1 MRRLPLFLFLLISIG
16 THAQKGGFVLQEARP
31 ETVGMSSER
40 LQRLD
45 RMVQMYIDSGRQA
58 GVAVLIARNG
68 KIVHHKAYG
77 YDDLARKTALRRD
90 AIFRIASQTKA
101 ITSMGVLMLYEEGKF
116 LLDDPISKY
125 LPAFKTMTVLD
136 KFDDKDSSFTT
147 VPAKRE
153 ITIRSLL
160 THTSGLGY
168 PGIGSKEANSIYA
181 KYRIPSGIGTPN
193 ANLADAVN
201 QLGKLPLMSQPG
213 DRWMYSVGIDV
224 LGRLIE
230 VVSGQTLDQFLRA
243 RLFEPLGMNDT
254 FFYLPAPKHNR
265 LTNLYTEDKG
275 KKIVPFPTQGGLR
288 QDYPNQPGTFYS
300 GGAGLQSTLMDY
312 AIFLQMV
319 MNGGEYNG
327 KRVLSPTT
335 IRMALMNQIGDLNVG
350 NNKFGLGFALNSTK
364 SAARLPVSEGA
375 FEWGGYF
382 GTTYWADPKEGIIA
396 LVYTQKVPNSYADLN
411 DKFRVMVYQAITELK
426 EEKEK
431 AGKGEGN

>member
-1 MRRLPLFLFLLISIG
+1 MHFLPFYLFLLLSIG
-16 THAQKGGFVLQEARP
+16 AQAQKLSMPVLQESRP

-45 RMVQMYIDSGRQA
+45 RMAQMYIDSGRQA
-58 GVAVLIARNG
+58 GVAVLVARNG

-77 YDDLARKTALRRD
+77 YDNMAQKTPLRRD
-90 AIFRIASQTKA
+90 GIFRIASQTKA

-125 LPAFKTMTVLD
+125 IPAFKGQTVLD
-136 KFDDKDSSFTT
+136 KFNEKDTTFTT

-153 ITIRSLL
+153 ITIRQLL
-160 THTSGLGY
+160 THTSGIGY

-181 KYRIPSGIGTPN
+181 KYKIPSGIGTPN
-193 ANLADAVN
+193 ANLADAIN
-201 QLGKLPLMSQPG
+201 GLAKLPLLSQPG
-213 DRWMYSVGIDV
+213 ERWMYSVSIDV

-230 VVSGQTLDQFLRA
+230 VVSGQTLDKFLRT
-243 RLFEPLGMNDT
+243 RLFDPLGMNDT
-254 FFYLPAPKHNR
+254 YFYVPAPKHNR
-265 LTNLYTEDKG
+265 LTALYTEDAS
-275 KKIVPFPTQGGLR
+275 KKPVRYPAQGGL
-288 QDYPNQPGTFYS
+288 DPNYPNQPGTFYA
-300 GGAGLQSTLMDY
+300 GGAGLNSTLLDY

-327 KRVLSPTT
+327 KRLLSPTT

-350 NNKFGLGFALNSTK
+350 NNKFGLGFSLSTAK

-382 GTTYWADPKEGIIA
+382 GTNYWADPKEGIIA
-396 LVYTQKVPNSYADLN
+396 LIYTQKVPNSYGDLN

-426 EEKEK
+426 DTGAK
-431 AGKGEGN
+431 AED